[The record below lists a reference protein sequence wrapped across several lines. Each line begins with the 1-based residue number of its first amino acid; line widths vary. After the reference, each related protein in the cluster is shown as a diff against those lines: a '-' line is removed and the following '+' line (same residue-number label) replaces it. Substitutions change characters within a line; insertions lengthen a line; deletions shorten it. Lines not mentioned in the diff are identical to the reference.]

1 MREVTLLFCLQ
12 RSCFWGGSIDVCHVP
27 YLGISRHVLGISPH
41 VLMDFNDIHER
52 KKSGKNK
59 AFLDANPDRKK

>member
-1 MREVTLLFCLQ
+1 M
-12 RSCFWGGSIDVCHVP
+12 CHVP

>member
-1 MREVTLLFCLQ
+1 VRNF
-12 RSCFWGGSIDVCHVP
+12 P
-27 YLGISRHVLGISPH
+27 YLGISQHVLGISPH

-52 KKSGKNK
+52 KKSGKIK

>member
-1 MREVTLLFCLQ
+1 
-12 RSCFWGGSIDVCHVP
+12 VCNVP
-27 YLGISRHVLGISPH
+27 YLGIYQHVLRISPH

-52 KKSGKNK
+52 KKSGKIK